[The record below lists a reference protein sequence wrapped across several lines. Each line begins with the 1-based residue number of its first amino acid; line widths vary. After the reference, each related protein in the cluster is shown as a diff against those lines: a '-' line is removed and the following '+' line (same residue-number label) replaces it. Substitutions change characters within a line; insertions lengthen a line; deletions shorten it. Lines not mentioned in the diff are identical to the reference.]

1 MAAPAWSAG
10 VTGAYELS
18 SMAGKMGQIVQRLCR
33 VQFRHVP
40 FYAACYT
47 IIGPLKVPSE
57 VGSFLGKLTR
67 YPDFFLPHIGRS
79 YPLYSLPRIFEN
91 LSGL

>member
-10 VTGAYELS
+10 VMGAYELS

-33 VQFRHVP
+33 VQFWHVP

-47 IIGPLKVPSE
+47 AC
-57 VGSFLGKLTR
+57 
-67 YPDFFLPHIGRS
+67 PDTKNTAFTLM
-79 YPLYSLPRIFEN
+79 YMLVMIFN
-91 LSGL
+91 

>member
-10 VTGAYELS
+10 VK
-18 SMAGKMGQIVQRLCR
+18 GKVGQIVQRLRR

-47 IIGPLKVPSE
+47 TSTLRIPNLNLTNVPQPY
-57 VGSFLGKLTR
+57 G
-67 YPDFFLPHIGRS
+67 
-79 YPLYSLPRIFEN
+79 
-91 LSGL
+91 